1 MRSVRSKS
9 LECQPFGIRE
19 DRHYKYFQ
27 QRVHTLLG
35 KAWDFSVWAVEL
47 FEAIAKWVLSIQI
60 HSNMGVCSRRDCE
73 GGVGSLTD
81 YGVLCNPILGENVV
95 VGAQG

>member
-9 LECQPFGIRE
+9 LECHPFGIRE

-35 KAWDFSVWAVEL
+35 KAWDVSVWAVEL
-47 FEAIAKWVLSIQI
+47 FEAIASWVLSTQI

-73 GGVGSLTD
+73 GGVGSMSD
-81 YGVLCNPILGENVV
+81 YGSSATQFLGK
-95 VGAQG
+95 ASW

>member
-9 LECQPFGIRE
+9 LECRPFGICK

-35 KAWDFSVWAVEL
+35 EARDFSLWAVEL
-47 FEAIAKWVLSIQI
+47 LEAIANWVLSIQI

-73 GGVGSLTD
+73 GGVGSMSD
-81 YGVLCNPILGENVV
+81 YGSSATQFLGK
-95 VGAQG
+95 ASW